1 MNSYVEK
8 QKNKRQKINN
18 ILEKYVKKGLIKDYD
33 FAKYNYWQ
41 GVPYILLNNGNE
53 IILAKTFYTYNSLAI
68 KTIYDYNI
76 NYVNNVYLKNILKY
90 QNAIKEYNI
99 RTYGELLTMLK

>member
-1 MNSYVEK
+1 M
-8 QKNKRQKINN
+8 
-18 ILEKYVKKGLIKDYD
+18 LEKYVKKGLIKDYD
-33 FAKYNYWQ
+33 FTTYNYWQ

-53 IILAKTFYTYNSLAI
+53 IILAKIFYTYNSLAI

-76 NYVNNVYLKNILKY
+76 NYVNNVYLKNILEN
-90 QNAIKEYNI
+90 QDNIKEYNI